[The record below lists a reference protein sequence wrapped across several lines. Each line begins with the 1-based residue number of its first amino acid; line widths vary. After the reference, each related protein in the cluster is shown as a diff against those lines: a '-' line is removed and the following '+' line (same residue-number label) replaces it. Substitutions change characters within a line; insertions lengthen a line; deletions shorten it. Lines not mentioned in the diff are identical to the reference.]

1 MGNEVFKSSVWVSV
15 NLENILS
22 DPKKCIVNGKPMI
35 TNMAKEICQN
45 QYNGTFANESLCMK
59 NGVSIPLAVPQ
70 CVPTNTSYNAST
82 CESAKKSQCSSNGWK
97 HIPPSSCILGNGN
110 IQDITDTDKTNACNT
125 LWGTYEEPKTISIKK
140 TDPLIIRI
148 IKFIIRMIVLVGVSV
163 FIYIGVRYIMSAWD
177 GELYDS
183 EKTHLLV
190 QIGAG
195 ILIALASM
203 TILYFILSIT
213 GTGSDIIQS
222 FSG

>member
-1 MGNEVFKSSVWVSV
+1 
-15 NLENILS
+15 
-22 DPKKCIVNGKPMI
+22 
-35 TNMAKEICQN
+35 
-45 QYNGTFANESLCMK
+45 
-59 NGVSIPLAVPQ
+59 
-70 CVPTNTSYNAST
+70 
-82 CESAKKSQCSSNGWK
+82 
-97 HIPPSSCILGNGN
+97 
-110 IQDITDTDKTNACNT
+110 
-125 LWGTYEEPKTISIKK
+125 
-140 TDPLIIRI
+140 
-148 IKFIIRMIVLVGVSV
+148 MIVLVGVSV